1 MIHFEQQFYKLNL
14 FSTQVVWFEVTI
26 KDPEDDYYDYEY
38 GLGELFHPP
47 RGSIDQR
54 VNNSTHSCYINF
66 DVKTLILN
74 FHLIFYEFH
83 ILESEDYEEMR
94 SRNEDT
100 EAIYEVNE

>member
-1 MIHFEQQFYKLNL
+1 MDSSWAQKVDMIHIEQQFYKLNL

-47 RGSIDQR
+47 RGSIDQP
-54 VNNSTHSCYINF
+54 VNNSTHSCHNDF

-74 FHLIFYEFH
+74 FHFIFIWISF
-83 ILESEDYEEMR
+83 
-94 SRNEDT
+94 SRVWGLWGD
-100 EAIYEVNE
+100 EV